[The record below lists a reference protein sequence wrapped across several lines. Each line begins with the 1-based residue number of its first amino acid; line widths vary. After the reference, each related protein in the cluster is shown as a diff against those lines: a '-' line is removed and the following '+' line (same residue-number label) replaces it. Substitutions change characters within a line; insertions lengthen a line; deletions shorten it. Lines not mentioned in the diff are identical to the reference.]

1 MCQYDTQAA
10 MAAMTA
16 AAQTRAPARP
26 RWCTGTREISST
38 VSSSARGGHAA
49 MVWLMRLS
57 RACST
62 LAAIEAAT
70 PRTRVSRTIQRMRRR
85 WVGLFNGYLRWWRHG
100 GTGVLPDGPDGGD
113 AGLFVV
119 AGLPLGDRRHG
130 GGGAGRAAVVLACR
144 GGCRGAGPRGGDGGD
159 GYLVGYGRRHVA
171 GSAGEISPERER
183 RGGQVARAAQP
194 RSGRAG
200 ACRRPR
206 SAAWRQPAHGPGCQT
221 GVPPGS
227 SDVRCRRSLWS
238 WVAVGDRGDT
248 RRPSGQRHRA
258 LGGNGGGCGSAAV
271 FRDAR
276 R

>member
-16 AAQTRAPARP
+16 AAPTRAPARP

-85 WVGLFNGYLRWWRHG
+85 WVGLFNGYLRWWRQG
-100 GTGVLPDGPDGGD
+100 RTGVSPDGPDGRD

-119 AGLPLGDRRHG
+119 TGLPLGDRRQRRWRRRSG
-130 GGGAGRAAVVLACR
+130 RGAFACR
-144 GGCRGAGPRGGDGGD
+144 GGRCGAGPRGGDGGD

-171 GSAGEISPERER
+171 GSAGQISPEPER
-183 RGGQVARAAQP
+183 RAA
-194 RSGRAG
+194 
-200 ACRRPR
+200 
-206 SAAWRQPAHGPGCQT
+206 
-221 GVPPGS
+221 
-227 SDVRCRRSLWS
+227 
-238 WVAVGDRGDT
+238 
-248 RRPSGQRHRA
+248 
-258 LGGNGGGCGSAAV
+258 
-271 FRDAR
+271 
-276 R
+276 